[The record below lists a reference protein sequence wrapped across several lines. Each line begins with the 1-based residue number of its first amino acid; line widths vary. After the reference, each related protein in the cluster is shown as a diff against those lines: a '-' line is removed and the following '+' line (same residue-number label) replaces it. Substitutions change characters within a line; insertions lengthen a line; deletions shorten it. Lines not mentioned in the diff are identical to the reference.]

1 MQEQL
6 KIYKQRQ
13 AEWERDVEEQNE
25 KKIKKKKIKKRKE

>member
-6 KIYKQRQ
+6 KIYKERQ